1 MEVYIAD
8 AARSPIGKFL
18 GSLSSFTSP
27 KLGAEVVKNMLSR
40 INVKK
45 DSVDELIAGNVLS
58 SGLGQNP
65 AKQVVVYAGLP
76 NETPAYSVNMVC
88 ASGLKAV
95 SLGSESILSGNADVV
110 IAGGME
116 SMTNSPFVISDS
128 INLRSVQKM
137 GNISLA
143 DFLNAAKEKGIDAT
157 KLRLADE
164 MINEGLWDCYY
175 NLHMGSLA
183 EHIGTDLN
191 ISRKEQ
197 DEFALES
204 HIKAAAA
211 TDEGR
216 FDKEIIPITLHD
228 GRIFKHDEGIRRDT
242 NMEKLLSLKPAFEQ
256 NGTVTAGNAAQISDG
271 AAFLTLMSGSGMD
284 SHKLKPLAKIEA
296 YAEVGSDPR
305 EYGLAP
311 ISAIKKVLDKAGMTI
326 EEMDIVEINEAF
338 CVQTLGVAKELG
350 IDMKKLNVNGGATAL
365 GHPIGASGA
374 RILTTLAHALNY
386 YNKKTGLAALCHGG
400 GGAFAMIIKR

>member
-45 DSVDELIAGNVLS
+45 DSVDELIVGNVLS

-216 FDKEIIPITLHD
+216 FDKEIILITLHD

>member
-1 MEVYIAD
+1 MDVYIAD

-18 GSLSSFTSP
+18 GSLSSFTAP

-45 DSVDELIAGNVLS
+45 DSVEELIAGNVLS

-95 SLGSESILSGNADVV
+95 SLGSESISSGNANVV

-128 INLRSVQKM
+128 TNLRSIRKM

-143 DFLNAAKEKGIDAT
+143 EFLDAAKKKDVDTAEF
-157 KLRLADE
+157 RLVDE

-183 EHIGTDLN
+183 EQIGTDLD

-216 FDKEIIPITLHD
+216 FDKEIIPITLPD
-228 GRIFKHDEGIRRDT
+228 GRIFRHDEGIRRDT
-242 NMEKLLSLKPAFEQ
+242 NIEKLLSLKPAFEQ
-256 NGTVTAGNAAQISDG
+256 NGTVTAGNSAQISDG
-271 AAFLTLMSGSGMD
+271 ASFLALMSGPAID
-284 SHKLKPLAKIEA
+284 AHKLKPLAKIEA

-311 ISAIKKVLDKAGMTI
+311 ISAIKKVLDKAGMEI
-326 EEMDIVEINEAF
+326 DEMDIIEINEAF
-338 CVQTLGVAKELG
+338 CVQTLGVAKEMG
-350 IDMKKLNVNGGATAL
+350 IDTKKLNINGGATAL

-374 RILTTLAHALNY
+374 RILTTLVHALNY
-386 YNKKTGLAALCHGG
+386 HNKKIGLAALCHGG
-400 GGAFAMIIKR
+400 GGAFAMIVKR